1 MGFLINSLSAV
12 AFADFFKHFACRL
25 QSAALCRSSEVM
37 FNRICA
43 RLRQDHRK
51 QMFSRFSRQVLL
63 ISSAAVISAGTI
75 GNVATFSHCE
85 EAIQNRIQPVN
96 EEVMILKQIRPA
108 CDKYERLDELHLS
121 KKENQDWLKDH
132 VIHGNLNKE
141 TGIEVYEIY
150 KMSNE
155 DELVC
160 IIKFGSALNGYPGVV
175 HGGITALMFDNSF
188 GWLLLSSKNA
198 QAAVTA
204 NLNVNYR

>member
-1 MGFLINSLSAV
+1 
-12 AFADFFKHFACRL
+12 
-25 QSAALCRSSEVM
+25 M

-43 RLRQDHRK
+43 RLRQDHRG
-51 QMFSRFSRQVLL
+51 QMFSRFSRQILL
-63 ISSAAVISAGTI
+63 ISAATVISAGTVN
-75 GNVATFSHCE
+75 NVATFSHCE
-85 EAIQNRIQPVN
+85 EVIQHRIQSASDDVT
-96 EEVMILKQIRPA
+96 ILKQIRPV

-141 TGIEVYEIY
+141 SGIEVYEIY
-150 KMSNE
+150 KKSDE

-188 GWLLLSSKNA
+188 GWLLLSSKSA